1 MAEDS
6 PAEAQS
12 PSSEAPTEAPLD
24 ASARLDRLDV
34 ASVLATIHG
43 QDREALAAVERILP
57 DIERGVAILAE
68 VLGAGGRWLNVGAG
82 TSGRMGVLDAAEI
95 PPTFGLAPDRV
106 IGVIAGGP
114 EALWRSIEGAEDDAA
129 AARDDLRA
137 RALTRGDA
145 VLAISASGRTPYALA
160 ALATAAD
167 AGARRLALTCDPRSP
182 LAAAAELVLAP
193 EVGPEVIAGSTRMKG
208 GLAQKMVL
216 HMLSTATLV
225 RLGRVEGN
233 RMTHLRPVSEKL
245 RRRARRIVAE
255 LGGVDEARAEALLA
269 ACDGQVAAALEVARR
284 EGTGSA

>member
-6 PAEAQS
+6 PTEAPS
-12 PSSEAPTEAPLD
+12 PSPDAPTEATLD
-24 ASARLDRLDV
+24 ASARLDRLDTAGV
-34 ASVLATIHG
+34 VATIHA
-43 QDREALAAVERILP
+43 QDREALVAVERILP
-57 DIERGVAILAE
+57 QIERGVAVLAD

-95 PPTFGLAPDRV
+95 PPTFGLPPDRV
-106 IGVIAGGP
+106 VGVIAGGF
-114 EALWRSIEGAEDDAA
+114 EALHRSIEGAEDDAA

-137 RALTRGDA
+137 HGLGPADA

-160 ALATAAD
+160 ALALAAD
-167 AGARRLALTCDPRSP
+167 VGARRLALTCDAGSP
-182 LAAAAELVLAP
+182 LAAAAEVVIAP

-269 ACDGQVAAALEVARR
+269 ESGGQVAVALERAR
-284 EGTGSA
+284 GG

>member
-1 MAEDS
+1 MVEES
-6 PAEAQS
+6 PAEAQRPADAS
-12 PSSEAPTEAPLD
+12 PLAPTEAPLA
-24 ASARLDRLDV
+24 ASERLDRLDV
-34 ASVLATIHG
+34 AGVLATIHV
-43 QDREALAAVERILP
+43 QDAEALAAVGRILP
-57 DIERGVAILAE
+57 ELERGVAILAG

-106 IGVIAGGP
+106 IGLIAGGP
-114 EALWRSIEGAEDDAA
+114 EALWRSIEGAEDDVA
-129 AARDDLRA
+129 AARADLRA
-137 RALTRGDA
+137 HELAAGDA
-145 VLAISASGRTPYALA
+145 VLAISASGRTPYALT

-167 AGARRLALTCDPRSP
+167 VGARRLALTCDPRSP
-182 LAAAAELVLAP
+182 LAEAAELAIAP

-216 HMLSTATLV
+216 HLLSTATLV

-255 LGGVDEARAEALLA
+255 LGGVDEARAEALLQA
-269 ACDGQVAAALEVARR
+269 SGGSVAEALVLARGDGC
-284 EGTGSA
+284 